1 MEKMNIT
8 KKEHKRLRWY
18 GDPNQSW
25 LRVPL
30 DMIWRLGI
38 AEQIEESVFTTIG
51 GKYAHLVCGKSHEAF
66 KKAAGYDSVPEGAD
80 LWNSIPISY
89 SRSVRRCSDPA
100 FTPERF
106 YKAVSRIDGG
116 PYFAGR
122 ENECTPKR
130 TVVHEIWCADGRLCV
145 WLVSEIDPA
154 DPERAYGWM
163 HLETGE
169 PKWGV
174 FRLDEIR
181 KLGAVRF
188 YAADKNMFESI
199 VGCAEEFRKING
211 HTAAVT

>member
-1 MEKMNIT
+1 MNIT

-30 DMIWRLGI
+30 DMIARLDI

-51 GKYAHLVCGKSHEAF
+51 GKYAHLVCGNSHEAF
-66 KKAAGYDSVPEGAD
+66 KKAAGYDNVPDGAE
-80 LWNSIPISY
+80 LWKSIPYSY
-89 SRSVRRCSDPA
+89 SRNVRRCSDPV
-100 FTPERF
+100 FTPARF
-106 YKAVSRIDGG
+106 YKTVAKINDG

-122 ENECTPKR
+122 ENMCSPEKA
-130 TVVHEIWCADGRLCV
+130 VIHEIWGADGLLCV

-174 FRLDEIR
+174 FRLDEISD
-181 KLGAVRF
+181 LGARRF
-188 YAADKNMFESI
+188 YAADKNMFEYI
-199 VGCAEEFRKING
+199 VGCAEEFRKIFG
-211 HTAAVT
+211 GKTSGT